1 MFLVAPR
8 HGGPFRSCFSLA
20 ALALVL
26 AGCQQPASAP
36 EPKAPAAA
44 TPAVPTTAPLPASE
58 YFEGLTEQAFTA
70 SPAAL
75 DALIEQAGEA
85 AARDGKALAPPT
97 AATLARRLTEIDV
110 ARASLNR
117 ADLAI
122 ASVECYRLLV
132 SAGPVREAAPVQVS
146 LLDYAG
152 FRYGADLGAQPVRW
166 DDAGAAADFAAA
178 QWRQI
183 EPRVTDAALR
193 GRFAAAVTGLKAAV
207 QTRDLAAARR
217 VDQTEL
223 DLVDELEAFFAR
235 KGG

>member
-1 MFLVAPR
+1 MFLAAHR
-8 HGGPFRSCFSLA
+8 HGWPLRPCLGLA
-20 ALALVL
+20 ALTLGL
-26 AGCQQPASAP
+26 AGCQQQASAP
-36 EPKAPAAA
+36 DSRAPAAA
-44 TPAVPTTAPLPASE
+44 TSATLATAPLPASE

-70 SPAAL
+70 SPAEL

-97 AATLARRLTEIDV
+97 ASTLARLLTEIDA
-110 ARASLNR
+110 ARVSLNR

-122 ASVECYRLLV
+122 ASIESYRLLV
-132 SAGPVREAAPVQVS
+132 SAGPVTETAPVQVS

-166 DDAGAAADFAAA
+166 DDAVAAADYAAG

-183 EPRVTDAALR
+183 EPRVTDVALR
-193 GRFAAAVTGLKAAV
+193 ELFSAAVTGLKTAA
-207 QTRDLAAARR
+207 QNQDLVAARA

>member
-1 MFLVAPR
+1 MFLVALR
-8 HGGPFRSCFSLA
+8 HGGPLRPCFSLA
-20 ALALVL
+20 ALALAL
-26 AGCQQPASAP
+26 AGCQQPGSAP
-36 EPKAPAAA
+36 EPKATAAA
-44 TPAVPTTAPLPASE
+44 TPAVPTTASLPASE

-70 SPAAL
+70 SPAEL
-75 DALIEQAGEA
+75 DALIKQAGEA
-85 AARDGKALAPPT
+85 AARDGKTLPPAT
-97 AATLARRLTEIDV
+97 ATTLVRLLTEIDT

-122 ASVECYRLLV
+122 ASVESYRLLV
-132 SAGPVREAAPVQVS
+132 SAGPVTETAPVQVS

-152 FRYGADLGAQPVRW
+152 FRFGADLGAQPVRW
-166 DDAGAAADFAAA
+166 DDAVVAADFAAT

-193 GRFAAAVTGLKAAV
+193 GRFSAAVAGLKAAAEH
-207 QTRDLAAARR
+207 QDLAAARR

-235 KGG
+235 KRG